1 MSGVETR
8 AVADGDA
15 DMRLDRWFKQ
25 NYPDLSFG
33 RLQKLLRTGQ
43 VRVDGKRAKPGQRL
57 EPGQEIR
64 VPPLGG
70 GGAPARPIR
79 PPAPDAADAAY
90 VQSLVLYRDDDV
102 IAIDKPA
109 GLAVQGGTRTERHL
123 DGLLDCLRF
132 GAEERPRLVHRLDKD
147 TSGVMV
153 LARNRAAA
161 TALGRAVKARSARKL
176 YWAVTVGVP
185 APEQGAIKLALSKG
199 GGAGRERAFVDPK
212 HGKRAESLFKVLEKA
227 GDEVAWVVLW
237 PRTGRT
243 HQLRVHM
250 AELGCP
256 ILGDGK
262 YGGKSAFIEG
272 RDLDRQLHLHARELV
287 LAHPRTGKDFRFV
300 APPPPHML
308 RAFELYGFDPAD
320 GLVDPF
326 PQDL

>member
-1 MSGVETR
+1 MSGVVVR
-8 AVADGDA
+8 AVAARDA

-25 NYPDLSFG
+25 HYPDLSFG

-43 VRVDGKRAKPGQRL
+43 VRVNGKRAKPGQRL
-57 EPGQEIR
+57 ESGQEIR
-64 VPPLGG
+64 VPPLDAGIERPKR
-70 GGAPARPIR
+70 PAEIDR
-79 PPAPDAADAAY
+79 ADAEF
-90 VQSLVLYRDDDV
+90 VQSLVLFRDDDV

-123 DGLLDCLRF
+123 DGMLDCLRF
-132 GAEERPRLVHRLDKD
+132 DAEERPRLVHRLDKD
-147 TSGVMV
+147 TSGVML
-153 LARNRAAA
+153 LARHRAAA
-161 TALGRAVKARSARKL
+161 AALGHAFKARSARKL
-176 YWAVTVGVP
+176 YWALTVGVP
-185 APEQGAIKLALSKG
+185 APEQGTIKLALSKG
-199 GGAGRERAFVDPK
+199 GGAGRERAFVDAK
-212 HGKRAESLFKVLEKA
+212 RGKRAETLFKVLEKA

-250 AELGCP
+250 GEIKCP

-262 YGGKSAFIEG
+262 YGGKKAFIEG

-300 APPPPHML
+300 APPPPHL
-308 RAFELYGFDPAD
+308 VRAFELYGFDPAD

-326 PQDL
+326 PKD

>member
-8 AVADGDA
+8 AVAARDA

-25 NYPDLSFG
+25 HYPELGFR

-64 VPPLGG
+64 VPPLDG
-70 GGAPARPIR
+70 GGARPRTPAE
-79 PPAPDAADAAY
+79 PDAADATF
-90 VQSLVLYRDDDV
+90 VQSLVLFHDDDL

-132 GAEERPRLVHRLDKD
+132 DADERPRLVHRLDKD

-153 LARNRAAA
+153 LARHRAAA
-161 TALGRAVKARSARKL
+161 AALGRAFKARSARKL

-185 APEQGAIKLALSKG
+185 APEQRTIKLALSKG
-199 GGAGRERAFVDPK
+199 GGPGRERAFVDPK

-227 GDEVAWVVLW
+227 GDKVAWVVLW

-250 AELGCP
+250 AQLGRP

-262 YGGKSAFIEG
+262 YGGKAAFVEG

-287 LAHPRTGKDFRFV
+287 LTHPRTGKDFRFV

-308 RAFELYGFDPAD
+308 RTFDLYGFDPAD

-326 PQDL
+326 PHDL